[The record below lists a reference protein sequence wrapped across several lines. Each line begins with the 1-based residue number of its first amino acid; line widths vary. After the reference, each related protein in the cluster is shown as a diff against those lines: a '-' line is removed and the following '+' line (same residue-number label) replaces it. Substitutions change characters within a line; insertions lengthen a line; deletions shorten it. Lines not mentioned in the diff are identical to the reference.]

1 MSENQTEK
9 IDSISG
15 DEIKH
20 KSSGDASRP
29 KNSQMAVR
37 TQPRPHRPSAQKEP
51 EKAKTTHNRHTI
63 EIIAVAIVLAVIIA
77 GGLWWLYKVSPEDES
92 EMDTELYSEEQSIDP
107 IMNLLTQFG
116 TIKMTGTLGAVPTTF
131 EMNFNT
137 EEGQRYYSSTPL
149 ARYVVKLR
157 HADINADEN
166 YHIVLTDYLEGRVAI
181 GRFDGILSSDGTVF
195 TGKYVSSH
203 GKVREFTFEK

>member
-1 MSENQTEK
+1 MSENQPEK
-9 IDSISG
+9 IDNISG
-15 DEIKH
+15 NETKH
-20 KSSGDASRP
+20 QVSDGVSRP

-37 TQPRPHRPSAQKEP
+37 TQPRPTRVTAKKEP
-51 EKAKTTHNRHTI
+51 EKPHNNHTI
-63 EIIAVAIVLAVIIA
+63 EIITVAVVLAVIIA
-77 GGLWWLYKVSPEDES
+77 CGIWWLSNVSPDEES
-92 EMDTELYSEEQSIDP
+92 EIETELYNEEKSIDP

-116 TIKMTGTLGAVPTTF
+116 TIKMTGMLGAVPTTF

-149 ARYVVKLR
+149 AKYVVKLR

-203 GKVREFTFEK
+203 GKVREFTFER